1 MALYS
6 TATMY
11 RGKAREARCLAIP
24 EGVSV
29 GAVIGKG
36 GSHFNRIRAE
46 TGATLFVRKGS
57 EVVEIRGGDAA
68 TAEALLREHLQ
79 YLAQAGAET
88 ERLMAGGNAAKLT
101 TTSVTCA
108 LCTSLVHMCEL
119 NF

>member
-68 TAEALLREHLQ
+68 TAEALLRDLLQ
-79 YLAQAGAET
+79 YLSQRFQAGAET
-88 ERLMAGGNAAKLT
+88 LWIDGRWHQW
-101 TTSVTCA
+101 TCC
-108 LCTSLVHMCEL
+108 CT
-119 NF
+119 